1 MSQRID
7 TVRLQNIAQGY
18 AQSATLMAAVEL
30 DLFSAVEK
38 GAGTF
43 EEVASALD
51 LTLTSAE
58 RLVVMCAA
66 TGLLEK
72 REDRYHNAPDVAR
85 FLVKDSPRYAGAWM
99 LFTKDRWDE
108 WGRLADHLR
117 AKDLKR
123 LGNIA
128 GFTVEQAR
136 HYHNATYSIG
146 MGAGRLFN
154 RQVDL
159 SGRRKILDLGGG
171 SGCYSIVAAQAHPD
185 IEAVI
190 FELESVAIVANE
202 FIAEHGLGERVKAV
216 KGDFTADEFPRDA
229 DVAIMASNLPMYGR
243 DIIAG
248 VIARTHDALLPGGEM
263 HLIGETIDDDKTGP
277 IGPAFWGMGQAIE
290 ETTGLAHST
299 AECVGYFEA
308 AGFAK
313 VEVADFIP
321 GSLKRITGTKA
332 E

>member
-1 MSQRID
+1 MAEPIN

-30 DLFSAVEK
+30 DLFTAVEN

-43 EEVASALD
+43 EEVASRLE
-51 LTLTSAE
+51 LNPTSAE

-72 REDRYHNAPDVAR
+72 QNGRYVNAPDVAR
-85 FLVKDSPRYAGAWM
+85 YLVKGTSRYAGAWM

-117 AKDLKR
+117 VKDLNR

-128 GFTVEQAR
+128 SFTLEQAR
-136 HYHNATYSIG
+136 SYHDATYSIG

-171 SGCYSIVAAQAHPD
+171 SGCYSIVAAQAHPH

-190 FELESVAIVANE
+190 FELPAVVVVANE
-202 FIAEHGLGERVKAV
+202 FIAQSGVSDRVTAV
-216 KGDFTADEFPRDA
+216 EGDFTADPFPDDT

-243 DIIAG
+243 DIVAS

-299 AECVGYFEA
+299 AECVGYFEQ
-308 AGFAK
+308 AGFDT
-313 VEVADFIP
+313 VSVSDFIP
-321 GSLKRITGTKA
+321 GSLKRITGIKA
-332 E
+332 N